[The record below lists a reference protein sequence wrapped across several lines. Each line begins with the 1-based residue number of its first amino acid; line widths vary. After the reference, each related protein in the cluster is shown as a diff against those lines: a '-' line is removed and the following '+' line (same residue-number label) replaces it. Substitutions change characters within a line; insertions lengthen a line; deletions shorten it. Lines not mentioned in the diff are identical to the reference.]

1 MKQYLCLLLL
11 FCAISMNGQSRYC
24 IQRGHNVSVTILDN
38 LDSQKSTSSP
48 TAIVAGDVYDD
59 SGTIILIRKGT
70 PVLMQMQCR
79 RASLSGDVGKITLT
93 PISTQAVNGREITFS
108 AEPIEFE
115 GNDNAF
121 FRSQKKVTIVAGTS
135 LIASVANTYCF
146 NMQPQTTNGN

>member
-1 MKQYLCLLLL
+1 MKQYLYLFLL
-11 FCAISMNGQSRYC
+11 FCTISVNGQNHYC
-24 IQRGHNVSVTILDN
+24 IQHGHNVSVTILDSLN
-38 LDSQKSTSSP
+38 SQKSTSSP
-48 TAIVAGDVYDD
+48 TAIMAGDVYDD

-79 RASLSGDVGKITLT
+79 RASLTGGVGKIILT

-121 FRSQKKVTIVAGTS
+121 FRSQKDVTIVAGTS
-135 LIASVANTYCF
+135 FIATIANNYCF
-146 NMQPQTTNGN
+146 NMQPQATNGI

>member
-1 MKQYLCLLLL
+1 M
-11 FCAISMNGQSRYC
+11 GQNRYC

-38 LDSQKSTSSP
+38 LNSQESTSSP

-70 PVLMQMQCR
+70 PVLMQIQCR
-79 RASLSGDVGKITLT
+79 KASLSGDVGKISIT
-93 PISTQAVNGREITFS
+93 PISTQAFNGREITFF

-121 FRSQKKVTIVAGTS
+121 FRSQKKVTIAAGTS
-135 LIASVANTYCF
+135 FIASIANTYCF
-146 NMQPQTTNGN
+146 NMQPQATSN